1 MHIAGHPIEVMSPN
15 EVATIHR
22 NVLAILEKLGMQV
35 QNDSLL
41 HALADF
47 GLPVDFT
54 AQQVRFPPALVERF
68 IAEAE
73 KYDWERAVPTVE
85 VTAPVYHSLYHDPS
99 TGELVPWTEERLQ
112 NYYALARSLPDV
124 DGGELLGCRF
134 PLEQE
139 LEPLYERYYAWKY
152 GVEES
157 GSIHTDELCP
167 YLLEIYQVYAAGQGK
182 SLAEV
187 FRGSVYLAPPLKLG
201 IHEAY
206 QVDYFRQ
213 RGLRVT
219 IGSMH
224 ALGSSAPVT
233 LAGAVTLNLA
243 EQLALRILDWA
254 LFGVKRLH
262 LGGSIAV
269 LDMRTTSYRAAP
281 VERPIANLMNAQL
294 ARFYGASYRGHAD
307 LTDAKLPSVEAGAQ
321 KALNAVPLMLAGG
334 NLWLPVGLLS
344 ADQVCSPIQM
354 VLDHELVG
362 ALKRFLHEFE
372 VTDESIGLETILEA
386 GVGGQFFDKEHTAHH
401 FRGEVWSPK
410 VWQRTMLQPWIE
422 SGSHLDFDTARE
434 MVLMVDK
441 GIETE
446 NPSCLPL
453 IAEKAIKG
461 IIARAQANL

>member
-1 MHIAGHPIEVMSPN
+1 MRIAGHSIEVMSTA

-22 NVLAILEKLGMQV
+22 NALAILEKMGMQV
-35 QNDSLL
+35 QNEALL
-41 HALADF
+41 HTLADF

-68 IAEAE
+68 IAEAD
-73 KYDWERAVPTVE
+73 KYDWDKAVPTLQ
-85 VTAPVYHSLYHDPS
+85 VTAPVYHCLYHDPQS
-99 TGELVPWTEERLQ
+99 GELLPWTEERLQ

-134 PLEQE
+134 PIDQA

-152 GVEES
+152 GVEEG

-167 YLLEIYQVYAAGQGK
+167 YVLEEYQVFASSQGK

-187 FRGSVYLAPPLKLG
+187 FHGSVYLVPPLKLG
-201 IHEAY
+201 VHEAY
-206 QVDYFRQ
+206 QVNYFREK
-213 RGLRVT
+213 GLRVS

-254 LFGVKRLH
+254 WFGIKRLH

-269 LDMRTTSYRAAP
+269 LDMRTTSYRSAP
-281 VERPIANLMNAQL
+281 VERPIANLMNVQL

-321 KALNAVPLMLAGG
+321 KALNAVPLLLGGG

-354 VLDHELVG
+354 VLDHEQVG
-362 ALKRFLHEFE
+362 ALKRFLHEFD
-372 VTDESIGLETILEA
+372 VSDESIGLETILEA
-386 GVGGQFFDKEHTAHH
+386 GPGGQYFDKEHTARH
-401 FRGEVWSPK
+401 FRSEVWSPR
-410 VWQRTMLQPWIE
+410 VWQRSMLQPWIE
-422 SGSHLDFDTARE
+422 GGRHIDADTARA
-434 MVLMVDK
+434 MVLK
-441 GIETE
+441 FEKESRAE
-446 NPSCLPL
+446 NPSRLT
-453 IAEKAIKG
+453 AEEDRAILN
-461 IIARAQANL
+461 IIACASSS